1 MLSGLIY
8 ISLSYIFVNMNF
20 LFSRLRI
27 GKFSIALPVLIW
39 FGLALTAV
47 LLELSRSSIN
57 NYIIFKNVFWHSVHQ
72 TDLYAFYPAEYNDL
86 NHYGPLFAVLI
97 APFAILPDVAGV
109 LLWSLVNAWVL
120 FYAIKKLGFDQKL
133 FYGILLLCAIELMS
147 ATHHVQ
153 YNPMVAGM
161 IVLSFVMIEKENELW
176 GTFFIAFG
184 FLTKLYGVAGL
195 TFFLFSNHKLKFIG
209 YFAMWLVVLFCL
221 PMIISSPSFVI
232 DSYKGWWESLSSKD
246 AANAVVS
253 VAGGL
258 QDISVTGIVR
268 RITQNPAIGD
278 LIFLAPAA
286 VLFALPLLRF
296 SQYKA
301 PEYRLR
307 YLALVLITVVIY
319 SSSAE
324 SVTYIIPAIGIS
336 LWYIL
341 QEEKTGWVNAVLVF
355 SLFLTSLATTDLC
368 PSYIRNHFVRPYA
381 LKALPAFIIWCLL
394 IKEVAFNTF
403 HPKRVH
409 D

>member
-1 MLSGLIY
+1 MNGLIY

-20 LFSRLRI
+20 LFSRLRF

-39 FGLALTAV
+39 FGLALIAV

-57 NYIIFKNVFWHSVHQ
+57 NYQIFAGVFRHSLQ
-72 TDLYAFYPAEYNDL
+72 QKDLYAFYPAEYFDL

-97 APFAILPDVAGV
+97 APFAILPDFIGV
-109 LLWSLVNAWVL
+109 ILWSMFNAWVL
-120 FYAIKKLGFDQKL
+120 FYAVKQLGFEQKT
-133 FYGILLLCAIELMS
+133 FYTILLISAIELMS

-161 IVLSFVMIEKENELW
+161 IVLSFVMIRKENELW

-184 FLTKLYGVAGL
+184 FLTKLYGIAGL

-209 YFAMWLVVLFCL
+209 YFAMWMVILFCL
-221 PMIISSPSFVI
+221 PMVFSSPAFVVE
-232 DSYKGWWESLSSKD
+232 SYKGWWNSLSAKD
-246 AANAVVS
+246 LENASVS
-253 VAGGL
+253 FSGGL
-258 QDISVTGIVR
+258 QDISVTGVVR

-278 LIFLAPAA
+278 LTFLAPAA
-286 VLFALPLLRF
+286 VLFMLPLLRF

-301 PEYRLR
+301 PEYQLR

-324 SVTYIIPAIGIS
+324 SVTYIIPSIGIS

-341 QEEKTGWVNAVLVF
+341 QEKKSGWVVGMLVF

-368 PSYIRNHFVRPYA
+368 PSYIRTHFVRPYA
-381 LKALPAFIIWCLL
+381 LKAVPSFVIWCLL
-394 IKEVAFNTF
+394 IKEVAFSTY
-403 HPKRVH
+403 HPKSIH

>member
-1 MLSGLIY
+1 
-8 ISLSYIFVNMNF
+8 MNF
-20 LFSRLRI
+20 IFSRIRF

-39 FGLALTAV
+39 FGLALIAV

-57 NYIIFKNVFWHSVHQ
+57 NYTIFKGVFWHSVHQ
-72 TDLYAFYPAEYNDL
+72 KDLYAFYPGEYNDL

-97 APFAILPDVAGV
+97 APFAILPDFIGVILWSMVNAGV
-109 LLWSLVNAWVL
+109 LL
-120 FYAIKKLGFDQKL
+120 YAVKKLGFEQKN
-133 FYGILLLCAIELMS
+133 FYTILLISAIELMS

-161 IVLSFVMIEKENELW
+161 IVLSFVMIEKDNDLW

-184 FLTKLYGVAGL
+184 FLTKLYGIAGL
-195 TFFLFSNHKLKFIG
+195 TFFLFSNNKLRFIG
-209 YFAMWLVVLFCL
+209 YFSMWMIILFCL
-221 PMIISSPSFVI
+221 PMLFSSPSFVVQ
-232 DSYKGWWESLSSKD
+232 SYKGWWDSLHSKD
-246 AANAVVS
+246 VENAIVS
-253 VAGGL
+253 FSGGL
-258 QDISVTGIVR
+258 QDISVTGVVR
-268 RITQNPAIGD
+268 RITRNPAIGD
-278 LIFLAPAA
+278 LTFLAPAA
-286 VLFALPLLRF
+286 VLFLLPLLRF

-324 SVTYIIPAIGIS
+324 SVTYIISAIGIS

-341 QEEKTGWVNAVLVF
+341 QEKKTTWVIGVLIF

-368 PSYIRNHFVRPYA
+368 PSYIRSNFVRPYA
-381 LKALPAFIIWCLL
+381 LKAVPSFLIWCLL
-394 IKEVAFNTF
+394 IKEVAFNTY
-403 HPKRVH
+403 HPKSIH